1 MKHLCLITG
10 EDILNKVRQK
20 KQRRRDGKFNC
31 LPFKFAR
38 AKKRFPGFER
48 GKYYLFSANQKVGK
62 SKLVDDLFLHYPD
75 ELRKSG
81 KDIHTKVL
89 YFSFEESEEDKAFQM
104 SCYSLY
110 KKEGLRMS
118 PNEEKSLDREIPDS
132 IVAKLS
138 DTEVINTVT
147 RINKTVEYVDE
158 PMNPTGVYKKV
169 KQWLETLGHYNYCD
183 GKVQDPMGNWVDG
196 KVIDKTN
203 RFTFNDPELY
213 AIVIIDNYANLNTE
227 RGWNQRETIE
237 KMSKYCIE
245 LAKLG
250 LIMVGVQH
258 QAQSQEGIENLK
270 YSQVIPSVNGLGD
283 AKTTARDAHTTLG
296 LFSPYRF
303 QIRTHLNYDI
313 TEFKDY
319 IRFLYII
326 ADRNGAVG
334 TIVPLLFRGDVSTF
348 EELPQP
354 DKVEILKAIKQ
365 ALDVE
370 EAEFEET
377 FVLSET
383 DNIPF

>member
-1 MKHLCLITG
+1 
-10 EDILNKVRQK
+10 
-20 KQRRRDGKFNC
+20 
-31 LPFKFAR
+31 
-38 AKKRFPGFER
+38 
-48 GKYYLFSANQKVGK
+48 
-62 SKLVDDLFLHYPD
+62 
-75 ELRKSG
+75 
-81 KDIHTKVL
+81 
-89 YFSFEESEEDKAFQM
+89 
-104 SCYSLY
+104 
-110 KKEGLRMS
+110 
-118 PNEEKSLDREIPDS
+118 
-132 IVAKLS
+132 
-138 DTEVINTVT
+138 
-147 RINKTVEYVDE
+147 
-158 PMNPTGVYKKV
+158 
-169 KQWLETLGHYNYCD
+169 
-183 GKVQDPMGNWVDG
+183 
-196 KVIDKTN
+196 
-203 RFTFNDPELY
+203 
-213 AIVIIDNYANLNTE
+213 
-227 RGWNQRETIE
+227 
-237 KMSKYCIE
+237 
-245 LAKLG
+245 
-250 LIMVGVQH
+250 MVGVQH

-283 AKTTARDAHTTLG
+283 AKTTARDAHATLG